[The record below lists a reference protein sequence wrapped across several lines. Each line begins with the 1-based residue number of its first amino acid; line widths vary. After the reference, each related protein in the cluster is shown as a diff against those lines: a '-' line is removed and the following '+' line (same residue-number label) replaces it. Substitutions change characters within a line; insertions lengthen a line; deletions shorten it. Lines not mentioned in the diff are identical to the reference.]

1 MLSWITSELVTTTRI
16 GRGGMAEVF
25 RGYQLGVHGFRRQIA
40 VKRMLPAFSDCK
52 KHYAQFV
59 NEAQLHSKLHHD
71 GIVPIFSCLQHRDDL
86 LLVMAL
92 IEGKSL
98 NDLSERLTEVSIED
112 RCRIAVSIGKD
123 IASALEY
130 AHRFCD
136 PETGEWLNLVH
147 RDVTPNN
154 IMLSYDGSAKL
165 LDFGIAKSLQ
175 QLSNTRTL
183 ELKGTV
189 CYLAPEYLMNSE
201 LDHRCDLFSLGV
213 VLWELIANRNLFD
226 ADTPLKAM
234 IKVKMTYVPSFHSL
248 GLIVPPKLEA
258 VIRKLL
264 AQDPNERY
272 QNAEELV
279 LALRETLPA
288 DSSSDLG
295 AAGRS
300 VMNRFYSIERAAAQE
315 QHRASLREIDRY
327 LRFRRPLK
335 QLGRVVLRFMD
346 PRRDIFPG
354 SRLLICSALLCW
366 GMLEVNRSASEELAQ
381 LELSLKRP
389 PFFEQLLA
397 WYGAEMVGT
406 ADAKPLRIWVDR
418 SRNHYLAIQE
428 KVELRPTLR
437 RAGPDQ
443 TPVLNFEGSQFLMV
457 PGLPSALRKA
467 TELSVVVLGRIKG
480 KQASYFW
487 ALQQDRDSLDIARLG
502 GYWGNRI
509 LLKTKPVRDQSYA
522 YSPPVTL
529 DQFAVVTFVLDRNLA
544 KAFVNGTEVIAA
556 PLTERAPFERSGTFA
571 IGQKFNGSTASD
583 FLLGDIAQLMVFD
596 KALDVEQRLQVQT
609 YLARRYGALIGN

>member
-1 MLSWITSELVTTTRI
+1 MLSWITSELVTACRI

-25 RGYQLGVHGFRRQIA
+25 RGYQLGAHGFRRQVA

-52 KHYAQFV
+52 KHYTQFV

-71 GIVPIFSCLQHRDDL
+71 GIVPILSCLQHRDDL

-92 IEGKSL
+92 VEGKSINELSEKL
-98 NDLSERLTEVSIED
+98 NDVSIEE

-130 AHRFCD
+130 AHKFCD
-136 PETGEWLNLVH
+136 PEKGEWLNLVH

-175 QLSNTRTL
+175 QLGNTRTL

-189 CYLAPEYLMNSE
+189 CYLAPEYLIDSE
-201 LDHRCDLFSLGV
+201 LDHRCDLFSLGI
-213 VLWELIANRNLFD
+213 VLWELIANANLFD

-234 IKVKMTYVPSFHSL
+234 IKVKMTFVPSFESL
-248 GLIVPPKLEA
+248 GLSVPQKLEA
-258 VIRKLL
+258 IIRKLL
-264 AQDPNERY
+264 ARDPNERY

-279 LALRETLPA
+279 QALNDSLPA
-288 DSSSDLG
+288 DSTSDLR
-295 AAGRS
+295 ATGRA
-300 VMNRFYSIERAAAQE
+300 VMNRFYSDERAAAQE

-335 QLGRVVLRFMD
+335 QLGRGVLRFMD
-346 PRRDIFPG
+346 PRRDIFPS

-366 GMLEVNRSASEELAQ
+366 GMIEVNRSGAQNLAH
-381 LELSLKRP
+381 LEQTLKRP
-389 PFFEQLLA
+389 PFFERLLA
-397 WYGAEMVGT
+397 WYGADMVET
-406 ADAKPLRIWVDR
+406 VLAKPIRIWGDR
-418 SRNHYLAIQE
+418 SKHHYPAIQE
-428 KVELRPTLR
+428 KVELQPTLR
-437 RAGPDQ
+437 RTGPEQ
-443 TPVLNFEGSQFLMV
+443 TPVLNFDGSQYMMV
-457 PGLPSALRKA
+457 PGLPSALRSA
-467 TELSVVVLGRIKG
+467 SELSVVVLGRIKG

-509 LLKTKPVRDQSYA
+509 LLKTKPVRDQTYA
-522 YSPPVTL
+522 YSPPITI
-529 DQFAVVTFVLDRNLA
+529 DRFAVVTFVLDHNLA

-571 IGQKFNGSTASD
+571 IGQKFNESKASD
-583 FLLGDIAQLMVFD
+583 FLFGDIAQLMVFD
-596 KALDVEQRLQVQT
+596 KALDVDERLQVQEF
-609 YLARRYGALIGN
+609 LIRRYRTLIGN